1 MRASRANYIKE
12 IGRIVHQPGW
22 ELRELTKLWDGA
34 KRKLWRKRER
44 LRRSLPSDDP
54 IRLKVDLLHSIKC
67 ASDETLHTQALAYI
81 LDPSQK
87 HGFGSSVLTAL
98 LEKIAAING
107 RAGAARILHFARR
120 RTTRVWVKPE
130 YRYRIEGYRDRSIAR
145 SDIWIE
151 TQARKKSSVLVIENK
166 IGAAES
172 DGQLAWYERK
182 VQSWCKARGHNCR
195 LLVFLTPDGRRAST
209 SKKQKWIA
217 LSYLQLA
224 ATLRTAWIAN
234 RNAAGAEWLA
244 LYIASITQ
252 SVLGIDLDRPGG
264 FSASE
269 LETYLGRHG

>member
-1 MRASRANYIKE
+1 MSTSRANYIKE
-12 IGRIVHQPGW
+12 IGRIVHQPAW

-34 KRKLWRKRER
+34 ERKLRRKREKL
-44 LRRSLPSDDP
+44 LRCLPSDDP
-54 IRLKVDLLHSIKC
+54 MHLKVDLLHSIKC

-87 HGFGSSVLTAL
+87 HGFGTSVLTAL
-98 LEKIAAING
+98 LETIAAING
-107 RAGAARILHFARR
+107 RAGAARILHFTRR
-120 RTTRVWVKPE
+120 RTSQLRVTPE

-145 SDIWIE
+145 SDIWVE
-151 TQARKKSSVLVIENK
+151 TKARKKSSVLVIENK

-172 DGQLAWYERK
+172 YGQLAWYERK
-182 VQSWCKARGHNCR
+182 VQSWCKARGHNR
-195 LLVFLTPDGRRAST
+195 HLLVFLTPDGRPAST

-224 ATLRTAWIAN
+224 AALRTAWIAN

-252 SVLGIDLDRPGG
+252 SVLGIDVDRPEG
-264 FSASE
+264 FSASKI
-269 LETYLGRHG
+269 ETYLGRHG